1 MNAIRNLASKYASKV
16 LLVSAMLG
24 GLAFFGASSA
34 SARPVYV
41 AVRPRSV
48 VVVHGYHGPRPVYVA
63 PRVVV
68 APYGTYAVRPHYR
81 PYRYWD
87 ARYHCWRYR

>member
-1 MNAIRNLASKYASKV
+1 MNALRKIAGKYLSKALLAT
-16 LLVSAMLG
+16 AMLG
-24 GLAFFGASSA
+24 GFAVFGAANA

-41 AVRPRSV
+41 VPAPRAAI
-48 VVVHGYHGPRPVYVA
+48 VVHGYWGPRPMYVS
-63 PRVVV
+63 
-68 APYGTYAVRPHYR
+68 PYYAVRPAPV